1 MILTPGPRRR
11 HVIPPDRVVIVDKD
25 AEELVT
31 LTNPQSTTEDEEVFE
46 LSKEQRDGVADED
59 RRNVAVML
67 LVTRS
72 I

>member
-1 MILTPGPRRR
+1 MILTPGPRIR